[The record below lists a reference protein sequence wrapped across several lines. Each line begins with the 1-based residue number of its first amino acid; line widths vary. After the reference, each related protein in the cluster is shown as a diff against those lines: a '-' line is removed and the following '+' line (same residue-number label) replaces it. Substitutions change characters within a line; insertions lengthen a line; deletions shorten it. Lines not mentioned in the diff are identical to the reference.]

1 MASER
6 GDLAGRTALV
16 TGASRGIGRTIAE
29 QLADGGARVVC
40 AARSAN
46 ALAEVVAGLPGDGHL
61 AVAMDVADP
70 DSTAAALAQIA
81 AEAGRVDVLIN
92 NAGVADSAPFERT
105 DDAMWQR
112 ALDVNVTGAFRLCR
126 ALIPAMVKADW
137 GRVVVVASNAGLTG
151 YAYTTAYCASKH
163 AVVGMVRAIA
173 LEIAKTPVTI
183 NAICPGFVD
192 TPMTATSIANIA
204 GKTGKSEA
212 EARKVLE
219 RMSPQRRLIQTDE
232 VAAMVATLCSDDARG
247 IHGQAIAIDG
257 GQTMH

>member
-1 MASER
+1 MSTAAGE
-6 GDLAGRTALV
+6 LAGRTALV
-16 TGASRGIGRTIAE
+16 TGASRGIGRGIAE
-29 QLADGGARVVC
+29 QLAGAGARVIC
-40 AARSAN
+40 SARSADL
-46 ALAEVVAGLPGDGHL
+46 LAEVVAALPGDGHL
-61 AVAMDVADP
+61 AVPMDVADAA
-70 DSTAAALAQIA
+70 STDAALARIA
-81 AEAGRVDVLIN
+81 AEAGRVDVLVN

-126 ALIPAMVKADW
+126 ALIPAMVAADW
-137 GRVVVVASNAGLTG
+137 GRVVVIASNAGLTG

-183 NAICPGFVD
+183 NAVCPGFVD
-192 TPMTATSIANIA
+192 TPMTAQSIANIVS
-204 GKTGKSEA
+204 KTGKSEA
-212 EARKVLE
+212 EARRVLE

-232 VAAMVATLCSDDARG
+232 VAALVATLCRNDARG

-257 GQTMH
+257 GQTLH